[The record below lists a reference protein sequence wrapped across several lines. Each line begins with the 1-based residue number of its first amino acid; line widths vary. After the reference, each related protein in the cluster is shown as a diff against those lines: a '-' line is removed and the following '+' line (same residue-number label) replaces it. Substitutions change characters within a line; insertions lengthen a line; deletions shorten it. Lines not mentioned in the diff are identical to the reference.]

1 MRSGAPLEVIENL
14 QQLEDDG
21 ETSESIEEIWIDYP
35 TNEDLFFNE
44 DEFSVKNPT
53 KFLRK

>member
-21 ETSESIEEIWIDYP
+21 ETYESIEEIWIDYP
-35 TNEDLFFNE
+35 TNEDLFFND
-44 DEFSVKNPT
+44 DEFSGKNPT